1 MNKKFLSAILFG
13 ALMVSSTGTFVSCKD
28 YDDDIKDLQGQI
40 DKLVTPE
47 TLNTQIAQLQ
57 ANIDAAK
64 QSATSELATAKAA
77 LEAAI
82 AGKADAAVITNLTE
96 KVTAAQTKVDNL
108 EDKLGTIES
117 TLNSVK
123 SDVDNLKQNAGKAE
137 MAEIDRRIKELRN
150 ELLAIIGDK
159 LSSLVFVP
167 SLYENGIEATR
178 YPYAQ
183 GVYKA
188 LTGKSEG
195 KKNAE
200 GANFTIAEK
209 NTFANVAT
217 EGNYT
222 IGSFSKAVYHVNPT
236 TANLTNVAWGFLYSE
251 PEYVDASVRAAATP
265 KPIYSTSKQLANG
278 DLEVVYKVEN
288 PADLKIVADKNVS
301 VMALTGTYQDE
312 EAKDTTVTS
321 DYAAILPAVV
331 TFKAIAFNTLE
342 TENDACTLG
351 AKQHELYIKGEDAAQ
366 KDATIDVKYNGGTL
380 DLTQYLN
387 VHYTQADIKAAAADA
402 EHQIMAYANVA
413 DYGLHFEY
421 EMLGYKTGS
430 NNTEENKYGTV
441 DNKGIFTPCYVQN
454 GNTIP
459 CSTGEDG
466 ISAVGRTPIVLVK
479 LMDGENMVLAGYV
492 KLHIVKD
499 LGIQTLPEVF
509 NATVP
514 YVCDGFKDGIKW
526 DDMSGEIIEA
536 LKMTKAEFVNSFNF
550 VTGKTYI
557 TKDSQ
562 KTFTEVANN
571 IYGDLTI
578 SSDFTDVSTTN
589 DVITWTADFN
599 EMDAISKLPGRTITL
614 YACFQSKTDTK
625 FFVYVPFTVTIAA
638 KPEVTFGDKIK
649 AYWYPTKEST
659 VAKRDTVRMNVPRPA
674 TDDKTVKDYY
684 KDLDDYFEGNVVK
697 VAKTSATQNQYYDLK
712 PVSEGGLGTAYSYE
726 FAAAQPEIVDPNQA
740 NVKYQLV
747 RGIDPTK
754 LYVGAA
760 DVAGNL
766 VASIAAD
773 GTLTYATTDNAK
785 KLLNLYG
792 HLIPEHFAN
801 VEIVATYDY
810 CKLALGTENFKVRF
824 LRPVDVLDGDQAKF
838 IDAQANGS
846 SIVLGDL
853 FDLKDWREEALI
865 VKNANGLYESAVEN
879 GVTLYPYY
887 EFSTIK
893 VDIANAKCDLTG
905 TVKKVSEVT
914 DKLKLYV
921 TENGVENATNT
932 VSIANVGTLNTT
944 KIVYKNNEGN
954 VQKFTLWIPVE
965 ITYYWGTLKAVAK
978 CDVESTKANQ

>member
-13 ALMVSSTGTFVSCKD
+13 ALMVTATGTFVSCKD

-47 TLNTQIAQLQ
+47 TLNTQITQLQ

-108 EDKLGTIES
+108 EEKLGTIES

-123 SDVDNLKQNAGKAE
+123 SDVDSLKANAGKAE

-183 GVYKA
+183 GIYKA
-188 LTGKSEG
+188 FTGKSEG
-195 KKNAE
+195 DENAE
-200 GANFTIAEK
+200 GAVFTIAEK
-209 NTFANVAT
+209 NTFINVAA
-217 EGNYT
+217 EGDYT
-222 IGSFSKAVYHVNPT
+222 IGALSKVVYHVNPT
-236 TANLTNVAWGFLYSE
+236 VANLTNVAWGFLYSE
-251 PEYVDASVRAAATP
+251 PEYVDASSRAATTP
-265 KPIYSTSKQLANG
+265 KPIYSTSEQLANG

-288 PADLKIVADKNVS
+288 PAALKIVADKNVS
-301 VMALTGTYQDE
+301 VMALTGTYQNE

-342 TENDACTLG
+342 TENEACTLG
-351 AKQHELYIKGEDAAQ
+351 AKQHELYIKGEDAAK

-402 EHQIMAYANVA
+402 EHQIMAYADVA

-421 EMLGYKTGS
+421 EMLGYKTGD
-430 NNTEENKYGTV
+430 NKTEENKYGTV
-441 DNKGIFTPCYVQN
+441 DNNGTFTPCYVNAN
-454 GNTIP
+454 GNTTP
-459 CSTGEDG
+459 CSTNEAG

-479 LMDGENMVLAGYV
+479 LMDGENIVLAGYV

-509 NATVP
+509 NATKP
-514 YVCDGFKDGIKW
+514 YVCDGFEDGITW
-526 DDMSGEIIEA
+526 DDMSGKIIEA

-550 VTGKTYI
+550 VDGKTYI
-557 TKDSQ
+557 TNDSQ

-571 IYGDLTI
+571 VYGDLTI
-578 SSDFTDVSTTN
+578 SNDFTNVATTN
-589 DVITWTADFN
+589 DIITWTADFN
-599 EMDAISKLPGRTITL
+599 EMDAIAELPGRTVTL

-638 KPEVTFGDKIK
+638 QPEVTFGDKIK
-649 AYWYPTKEST
+649 AYWYPTTEST

-674 TDDKTVKDYY
+674 TNDKTVKDYF
-684 KDLDDYFEGNVVK
+684 KDLDDNFEGNVVK
-697 VAKTSATQNQYYDLK
+697 VAKTSATQNQYYDL
-712 PVSEGGLGTAYSYE
+712 ETLGTAYSYQ
-726 FAAAQPEIVDPNQA
+726 FAAAQPEIADPDQND
-740 NVKYQLV
+740 VKYQLV
-747 RGIDPTK
+747 RGTDPTK
-754 LYVGAA
+754 LYVGTA
-760 DVAGNL
+760 DIDGNL

-773 GTLTYATTDNAK
+773 GTLTYAATNSAK

-792 HLIPEHFAN
+792 HLVPNHFAN
-801 VEIVATYDY
+801 IEIVATYDD

-865 VKNANGLYESAVEN
+865 IKNADGLYASAVEN
-879 GVTLYPYY
+879 GVSLYPYY
-887 EFSTIK
+887 EFNTIK
-893 VDIANAKCDLTG
+893 VDIANAECDLTG
-905 TVKKVSEVT
+905 TRKKVSEVT
-914 DKLKLYV
+914 DKLKLSV
-921 TENGVENATNT
+921 TENGTESATNT

>member
-13 ALMVSSTGTFVSCKD
+13 ALMVTSTGTFVSCKD
-28 YDDDIKDLQGQI
+28 YDDDIDNLQGQI

-47 TLNTQIAQLQ
+47 TLSAQIAQLQ

-64 QSATSELATAKAA
+64 QSASSELATAKAA

-82 AGKADAAVITNLTE
+82 AGKADTAVITSLTE

-123 SDVDNLKQNAGKAE
+123 SDVDNLKQNAGKVE

-167 SLYENGIEATR
+167 ALYENGIEAAR

-183 GVYKA
+183 GIYKA
-188 LTGKSEG
+188 FTGKSEG
-195 KKNAE
+195 NNAE
-200 GANFTIAEK
+200 GAKFTIAEK
-209 NTFANVAT
+209 NTFINVAD
-217 EGNYT
+217 GGDYT
-222 IGSFSKAVYHVNPT
+222 ISSLAKAVYHVNPT

-251 PEYVDASVRAAATP
+251 PEYVDASARAAVTP
-265 KPIYSTSKQLANG
+265 KPVYSTSRQLANG

-288 PADLKIVADKNVS
+288 PAELKIVADKNVS
-301 VMALTGTYQDE
+301 VMALTGTYQNE

-342 TENDACTLG
+342 TENNACALG
-351 AKQHELYIKGEDAAQ
+351 AKQHELYIKGEDAAK

-387 VHYTQADIKAAAADA
+387 VHYTQADIKAAGDDA
-402 EHQIMAYANVA
+402 EHQIMAYADVA

-421 EMLGYKTGS
+421 EMLGYKTGA

-441 DNKGIFTPCYVQN
+441 NNNGIFTPCYVNAN
-454 GNTIP
+454 GNTTP
-459 CSTGEDG
+459 CSTNEDG

-479 LMDGENMVLAGYV
+479 LMDGENIVLAGYV

-509 NATVP
+509 NATKP
-514 YVCDGFKDGIKW
+514 YVCDGFEDGITW
-526 DDMSGEIIEA
+526 DDMSGKIIEA

-550 VTGKTYI
+550 VAGKTYI
-557 TKDSQ
+557 TNDSQ
-562 KTFTEVANN
+562 KTFAEVENN
-571 IYGDLTI
+571 VYGELTI
-578 SSDFTDVSTTN
+578 SSDFTNVTTTN
-589 DVITWTADFN
+589 DIITWTADFD
-599 EMDAISKLPGRTITL
+599 EMDAISKLEGRTVTL

-625 FFVYVPFTVTIAA
+625 FFVYVPFTVTIA
-638 KPEVTFGDKIK
+638 KQPEVTFGDKIK
-649 AYWYPTKEST
+649 AYWYPTTEST
-659 VAKRDTVRMNVPRPA
+659 VAKRDTVRMNVPSPA
-674 TDDKTVKDYY
+674 ASDKTVKDYY
-684 KDLDDYFEGNVVK
+684 KDLDDNFEGNVVK
-697 VAKTSATQNQYYDLK
+697 VAKTSATQNQYYDLE
-712 PVSEGGLGTAYSYE
+712 VLGTACSYE
-726 FAAAQPEIVDPNQA
+726 FAATQPEIADPNQ
-740 NVKYQLV
+740 NGVKYQLV
-747 RGIDPTK
+747 RGTDHTK
-754 LYVGAA
+754 LYVGTA
-760 DVAGNL
+760 DVEGNL

-773 GTLTYATTDNAK
+773 GTLTYAATDSAK

-792 HLIPEHFAN
+792 HLIPKHFAN
-801 VEIVATYDY
+801 VEIVATYDE
-810 CKLALGTENFKVRF
+810 CQLALGTENFKVRF

-853 FDLKDWREEALI
+853 FDLKDWREGALI
-865 VKNANGLYESAVEN
+865 VKNTAGVYESAVEN
-879 GVTLYPYY
+879 GVSLYPYY
-887 EFSTIK
+887 EFKTIK
-893 VDIANAKCDLTG
+893 VDIANAECNLTG
-905 TVKKVSEVT
+905 TRKKVSEVT
-914 DKLKLYV
+914 DKLQLSV
-921 TENGVENATNT
+921 TENGAESATNIVNIT
-932 VSIANVGTLNTT
+932 EVAALNTT